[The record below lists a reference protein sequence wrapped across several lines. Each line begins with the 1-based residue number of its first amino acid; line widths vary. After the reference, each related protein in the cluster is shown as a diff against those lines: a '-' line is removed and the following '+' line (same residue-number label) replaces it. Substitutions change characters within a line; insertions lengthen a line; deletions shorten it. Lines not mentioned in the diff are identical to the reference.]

1 MPAIA
6 GEKKKHMRQKIT
18 GSFVM
23 GAVRNAPK
31 LRPTEPWKK
40 RKPRSGGTQYGA
52 EFGKFWPDHVGQRA
66 IIIAS
71 PLAHYCSV
79 LATRPHKNSWRLAG
93 ADVSWGLF

>member
-1 MPAIA
+1 
-6 GEKKKHMRQKIT
+6 
-18 GSFVM
+18 M
-23 GAVRNAPK
+23 GAVRNTPK

-71 PLAHYCSV
+71 RLAHYCSA

-93 ADVSWGLF
+93 ADVSCGLF